1 MERTVHLDVLDR
13 EITALR
19 HLRDSGALKEAA
31 IAVRSSELGI
41 SGADDPGAEAEMAPV
56 LDEITNQL
64 KSNLN
69 RVISILE
76 STCHEFRRVH
86 ED

>member
-1 MERTVHLDVLDR
+1 MAGTAHLEVLDR

-41 SGADDPGAEAEMAPV
+41 GGASDSGEAGETDEA
-56 LDEITNQL
+56 LDEITGQL

-76 STCHEFRRVH
+76 CTCTEYRRVH
-86 ED
+86 EE